1 MTFSFFH
8 KAQTSTEY
16 LIILAVVIVIAMIVV
31 ATMGGIPGIGGG
43 ASESA
48 VKAELASLK
57 IGVSGYAHDSR
68 ATSFEIRNNNPSL
81 IRIDNMSINNKRC
94 SLYPASAKL
103 RQGEKR
109 KITCYGVV
117 GLGGGDRFDY
127 DFNITY
133 TDMKTSAQYTMDP
146 SVDLVGRIAEGTE
159 LHTGQTTCYVADTST
174 EVACSLSSV
183 GQDAYIDGTAKSFT
197 TKSGNVVLDDHTGL
211 YWTSNIS
218 SRTQPLAVTYCD
230 LLTQGGYSD
239 WRLPNIVELFSVMA
253 TGVTQQGPHSD
264 WVDGDYWSSTNN
276 PENIANSHY
285 VMTGSGYTFIQSQA
299 GATTDS
305 VVCVRGG
312 ATGITLTDGRTT
324 RKSFKD
330 LGDNTVIDE
339 HTGLVWE
346 NYGLGSWYL
355 SWTDARTYCN
365 DLTLAGHIDWRVPT
379 VNELVTIIDYYC
391 IGSNNPD
398 NTCIGNFANKA
409 LFNTTN
415 KDNSY
420 LSGTTTLS
428 AATHMYYVGF
438 GSGSV
443 SVSSSKSSG
452 SYYARCVRD
461 H

>member
-211 YWTSNIS
+211 YWTSNVS
-218 SRTQPLAVTYCD
+218 SRTHPLAVTYCD
-230 LLTQGGYSD
+230 GLTQGGYSD
-239 WRLPNIVELFSVMA
+239 WRLPNIVELYTVMDSGSA
-253 TGVTQQGPHSD
+253 TQQGPHSD
-264 WVDGDYWSSTNN
+264 WVTGEYWSSTED
-276 PENIANSHY
+276 PEATDVYWY
-285 VMTGSGYTFIQSQA
+285 VHIEPGYFSSNHQA
-299 GATTDS
+299 EATPDS
-305 VVCVRGG
+305 VVCVRG
-312 ATGITLTDGRTT
+312 TTNGITLTDGRTT

-330 LGDNTVIDE
+330 LGDGTAIDE
-339 HTGLVWE
+339 DTGLVWDK
-346 NYGLGSWYL
+346 YGTS
-355 SWTDARTYCN
+355 STFAWTAARADCN
-365 DLTLAGHIDWRVPT
+365 ASTLAGYTDWRLPT
-379 VNELVTIIDYYC
+379 VSELTTTIDYYC
-391 IGSNNPD
+391 KDNNDPVGSN
-398 NTCIGNFANKA
+398 CVGNFANGM
-409 LFNTTN
+409 LFNSTTE
-415 KDNSY
+415 DY
-420 LSGTTTLS
+420 YYWTGTTHPSPPAS
-428 AATHMYYVGF
+428 AYLVYMAFGDVRYDGKSFGLYV
-438 GSGSV
+438 
-443 SVSSSKSSG
+443 
-452 SYYARCVRD
+452 RCVRD

>member
-1 MTFSFFH
+1 M
-8 KAQTSTEY
+8 KRAQTSTEY

-81 IRIDNMSINNKRC
+81 IRIDNMSVNNKRC

-211 YWTSNIS
+211 YWTTNRSAS
-218 SRTQPLAVTYCD
+218 DVTLAQAEADCVARNSYS
-230 LLTQGGYSD
+230 QGGYSD
-239 WRLPNIVELFSVMA
+239 WRLPNIVELTTVMNSGA
-253 TGVTQQGPHSD
+253 TQQGPSSD
-264 WVDGDYWSSTNN
+264 WVNDAYWSSTSQSDPWYWYLNFDDGYF
-276 PENIANSHY
+276 S
-285 VMTGSGYTFIQSQA
+285 GSRTASATQA
-299 GATTDS
+299 S
-305 VVCVRGG
+305 VRSVCVRGST
-312 ATGITLTDGRTT
+312 TGITLSDGA
-324 RKSFKD
+324 KSFVD
-330 LGDNTVIDE
+330 VGDGTVVDTD
-339 HTGLVWE
+339 TGLVWQKGD
-346 NYGLGSWYL
+346 NGGSVTW
-355 SWTDARTYCN
+355 DVAVTYCN
-365 DLTLAGHIDWRVPT
+365 NNETGGFTDWRLPT
-379 VNELVTIIDYYC
+379 ASEGATIIDYTEANYKNSAFTW
-391 IGSNNPD
+391 GSNNYW
-398 NTCIGNFANKA
+398 T
-409 LFNTTN
+409 
-415 KDNSY
+415 
-420 LSGTTTLS
+420 GTTPPSLPDV
-428 AATHMYYVGF
+428 AYYVYMVLGHVNYATF
-438 GSGSV
+438 IKV
-443 SVSSSKSSG
+443 FDF
-452 SYYARCVRD
+452 SYVRSVRD
-461 H
+461 Q